1 MDNASTLHMPSVRC
15 SRIVNV
21 FLNYIWL
28 LLWVLAVMNTKMLKK
43 SASIAWQKFIIII
56 TLPIAVLGG
65 MRYVQRPVTLIQQG
79 SSCTSFDQEPLYL
92 DAQGLY
98 FDSHLEKVV
107 DIWQSIEL
115 ELTGF
120 LEEVKIVE
128 YNFWDDYAIQSYWVD
143 LEEAGAQ
150 KNSSVIQYAKQY
162 IYDNSNLF
170 QDVFI
175 KI

>member
-1 MDNASTLHMPSVRC
+1 MQEKINF
-15 SRIVNV
+15 VNGQC
-21 FLNYIWL
+21 FNFAYAICQMLKNSQCFSELY
-28 LLWVLAVMNTKMLKK
+28 LAVAMGTRSHEYEDVEKVCIHCMAKVYNNNYF
-43 SASIAWQKFIIII
+43 A
-56 TLPIAVLGG
+56 
-65 MRYVQRPVTLIQQG
+65 
-79 SSCTSFDQEPLYL
+79 YL